1 LGPLSL
7 LVFIW
12 LIISQQG
19 RLNLAMANELESEQ
33 TNHERWM
40 REALILAEQ
49 AANADEVPVGAIV
62 VQNGEI
68 IGRGFNQ
75 PIRSCDATAHAE
87 IVDIRSSSQFRN
99 NYRIPGTTLYV
110 TIEPCTMC
118 LGAMIHARVDRLIFG
133 ATEPRAGAVVS
144 QGSLIEAG
152 HFNHQLSFVDG
163 VLAEECSSLM
173 QSFFR
178 KRRKA
183 N

>member
-1 LGPLSL
+1 
-7 LVFIW
+7 
-12 LIISQQG
+12 
-19 RLNLAMANELESEQ
+19 MANELESEP

-87 IVDIRSSSQFRN
+87 IVAIRSASQFRN
-99 NYRIPGTTLYV
+99 NYRLPGTTLYV

-118 LGAMIHARVDRLIFG
+118 LGAMIHARVDTLVFG

-144 QGSLIEAG
+144 QGSLIEAS

-173 QSFFR
+173 QRFFR
-178 KRRKA
+178 SRRKV

>member
-1 LGPLSL
+1 MATE
-7 LVFIW
+7 FE
-12 LIISQQG
+12 SQ
-19 RLNLAMANELESEQ
+19 S

-40 REALILAEQ
+40 REALSLAQQ
-49 AANADEVPVGAIV
+49 AAEADEVPVGAIV
-62 VQNGEI
+62 VHNGEI

-87 IVDIRSSSQFRN
+87 IVAIRSASQFRN
-99 NYRIPGTTLYV
+99 NYRLPGTTVYV

-118 LGAMIHARVDRLIFG
+118 LGAMIHARVDRLVFG

-144 QGSLIEAG
+144 QGSLIEASY
-152 HFNHQLSFVDG
+152 FNHQLSFVDG

-173 QSFFR
+173 QSFF
-178 KRRKA
+178 KNRRKA

>member
-1 LGPLSL
+1 MATE
-7 LVFIW
+7 FE
-12 LIISQQG
+12 SQ
-19 RLNLAMANELESEQ
+19 S

-40 REALILAEQ
+40 REALSLAQQ
-49 AANADEVPVGAIV
+49 AAEADEVPVGAIV
-62 VQNGEI
+62 VHNGEI

-87 IVDIRSSSQFRN
+87 IVAIRSASQFRS
-99 NYRIPGTTLYV
+99 NYRLPGTTVYV

-118 LGAMIHARVDRLIFG
+118 LGAMIHARVDRLVFG

-144 QGSLIEAG
+144 QGSLLEAG
-152 HFNHQLSFVDG
+152 HFNHQLSFIDG

-178 KRRKA
+178 NRRKG

>member
-1 LGPLSL
+1 MTS
-7 LVFIW
+7 
-12 LIISQQG
+12 
-19 RLNLAMANELESEQ
+19 ELEPES

-49 AANADEVPVGAIV
+49 AADADEVPVGAIV

-87 IVDIRSSSQFRN
+87 IVALRSASQFRN
-99 NYRIPGTTLYV
+99 NYRLPGTTLYV

-118 LGAMIHARVDRLIFG
+118 LGAMIHARVDRLVFG

-144 QGSLIEAG
+144 RGSLIEAG
-152 HFNHQLSFVDG
+152 HFNHQLSFIDG
-163 VLAEECSSLM
+163 VLAEECASLM

-178 KRRKA
+178 NRRKA

>member
-1 LGPLSL
+1 MATE
-7 LVFIW
+7 FE
-12 LIISQQG
+12 SQ
-19 RLNLAMANELESEQ
+19 S

-40 REALILAEQ
+40 REALSLAQQ
-49 AANADEVPVGAIV
+49 AAEADEVPVGAIV

-75 PIRSCDATAHAE
+75 PVRSCDATAHAE
-87 IVDIRSSSQFRN
+87 IVAIRSASQFRN
-99 NYRIPGTTLYV
+99 NYRLPGTTVYV

-118 LGAMIHARVDRLIFG
+118 LGAMIHARVDRLVFG

-144 QGSLIEAG
+144 QGSLLEAG
-152 HFNHQLSFVDG
+152 HFNHQLSFIDG

-178 KRRKA
+178 NKRKA

>member
-1 LGPLSL
+1 
-7 LVFIW
+7 
-12 LIISQQG
+12 
-19 RLNLAMANELESEQ
+19 MATEFESES

-40 REALILAEQ
+40 REALSLAQQ
-49 AANADEVPVGAIV
+49 AAEADEVPVGAIV
-62 VQNGEI
+62 VHNGEL

-87 IVDIRSSSQFRN
+87 IVAIRSASQFRN
-99 NYRIPGTTLYV
+99 NYRLPGTTLYV

-118 LGAMIHARVDRLIFG
+118 LGAMVHARIDRLVFG

-144 QGSLIEAG
+144 QGSLIEASY
-152 HFNHQLSFVDG
+152 FNHQLSFVDG

-173 QSFFR
+173 QSFF
-178 KRRKA
+178 KNRRKA

>member
-1 LGPLSL
+1 MAKELGSR
-7 LVFIW
+7 
-12 LIISQQG
+12 S
-19 RLNLAMANELESEQ
+19 S
-33 TNHERWM
+33 NHERWM
-40 REALILAEQ
+40 REALGLAQQ
-49 AANADEVPVGAIV
+49 AAEADEVPVGAIV
-62 VQNGEI
+62 VHNGEI

-87 IVDIRSSSQFRN
+87 IVAIRSASQFRN
-99 NYRIPGTTLYV
+99 NYRLPGTTVYV

-118 LGAMIHARVDRLIFG
+118 LGAMIHARVDRLVFG

-144 QGSLIEAG
+144 QGSLLEAG
-152 HFNHQLSFVDG
+152 HFNHQLSFIDG

-178 KRRKA
+178 NKRKA

>member
-1 LGPLSL
+1 MATE
-7 LVFIW
+7 FE
-12 LIISQQG
+12 SQ
-19 RLNLAMANELESEQ
+19 S

-40 REALILAEQ
+40 REALGLAQQ
-49 AANADEVPVGAIV
+49 AAEADEVPVGAIV
-62 VQNGEI
+62 VHNGEI

-87 IVDIRSSSQFRN
+87 IVAIRSASQFRN
-99 NYRIPGTTLYV
+99 NYRLPGTTVYV

-118 LGAMIHARVDRLIFG
+118 LGAMIHARVDRLVFG

-144 QGSLIEAG
+144 QGSLLEAG
-152 HFNHQLSFVDG
+152 HFNHQLSFIDG

-178 KRRKA
+178 NRRKG